1 MATIKQRII
10 DYLQRHPE
18 GVDDDQI
25 AAELG
30 LSARQQANVRCREL
44 EREGLVA
51 GRPINGKLHNIW
63 IGTNTANTAPIAI
76 PAASKTAATR
86 GTGHDDWFWEGNVQ
100 SKVAHYLAAH
110 GFHVHSVADTATHE
124 TGKDIIAER
133 DGRRLWVTVKGYPR
147 GTERTNPTVQAR
159 HWFQGA
165 VFDIVQ
171 YRGEDPDVD
180 LAIAL
185 PDYPRYRKLAERI
198 VWFRAA
204 ARFTYFWVRQD
215 DTVDEE

>member
-51 GRPINGKLHNIW
+51 RRQINGKLHNFW
-63 IGTNTANTAPIAI
+63 IGTEAASTVPIAV
-76 PAASKTAATR
+76 PATKKPAETR
-86 GTGHDDWFWEGNVQ
+86 GARHEDWFWEGNVQ
-100 SKVAHYLAAH
+100 SQVARYLAAH

-133 DGRRLWVTVKGYPR
+133 DGQRLWVTVKGYPR

-159 HWFQGA
+159 HS
-165 VFDIVQ
+165 V
-171 YRGEDPDVD
+171 
-180 LAIAL
+180 
-185 PDYPRYRKLAERI
+185 PRSGLRHCPVPR
-198 VWFRAA
+198 
-204 ARFTYFWVRQD
+204 
-215 DTVDEE
+215 